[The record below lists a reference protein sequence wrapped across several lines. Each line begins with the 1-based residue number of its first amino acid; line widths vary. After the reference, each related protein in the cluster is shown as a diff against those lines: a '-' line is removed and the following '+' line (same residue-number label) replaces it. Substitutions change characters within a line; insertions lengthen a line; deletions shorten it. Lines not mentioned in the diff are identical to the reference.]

1 MECKSNIHTY
11 LLTAKGGIT
20 HEKNH
25 RPRYRSPWHHR
36 ISVSGIRRRYSLGL
50 DLDTT
55 NKDFLQVRSPDGFQ
69 SCCQDLQAGEVTDIA
84 ATIRWYVGFWIFLA
98 VVLLSYLLVD
108 ALEATS
114 NVVIWGDQSGG
125 LNISMFALF
134 LMLLIFAESKP
145 VPLPGLSGSV
155 FITVTFLIAM
165 AAIIRL
171 QPIEVALASSLAAM
185 SPLPGGGKNELVKR
199 LFNAAQSASAAG
211 AAALTYRALG
221 GLPDVSSVP
230 VTQLIL
236 ATGAA
241 TAVYFLINSIAV
253 SGVISLSSRRP
264 FVETWVKT
272 HGWLAATYTAFGA
285 TGLVLA
291 ALFESAG
298 WYSLPLLMFPL
309 FIARQ
314 VFRAYDEVSDAYVE
328 TVRAFVSAIEAK
340 DTYTRGHSERVAEYS
355 LMIARKMG
363 VKEEALEVFHFGALL
378 HDVGKLIV
386 RKAVLTKPSRLEEA
400 EFDEIKRHPVVGAQ
414 IVQEIE
420 FLRPALDAVL
430 YHHER
435 LDGSGYPAGLVGDIV
450 PPWARM
456 MAVADTYDAM
466 TSTRAYRGARTHD
479 EAMEELHRCSGTQFD
494 PICISAFEEA
504 IEELRELERQTEL
517 HEAQVVPRIA
527 G

>member
-1 MECKSNIHTY
+1 MT
-11 LLTAKGGIT
+11 GIST
-20 HEKNH
+20 
-25 RPRYRSPWHHR
+25 
-36 ISVSGIRRRYSLGL
+36 SV
-50 DLDTT
+50 
-55 NKDFLQVRSPDGFQ
+55 
-69 SCCQDLQAGEVTDIA
+69 
-84 ATIRWYVGFWIFLA
+84 RWYVRLWILVA
-98 VVLLSYLLVD
+98 VGLLSYLIGT
-108 ALEATS
+108 EIEGGTGF
-114 NVVIWGDQSGG
+114 VIVGQDHGAFN
-125 LNISMFALF
+125 LSMFTLF
-134 LMLLIFAESKP
+134 LGLLVVAEFKP
-145 VPLPGLSGSV
+145 VPLPGVSGTVS
-155 FITVTFLIAM
+155 ITVTFLVAM

-171 QPIEVALASSLAAM
+171 LPIEVALASGIAA
-185 SPLPGGGKNELVKR
+185 SQYLPGTGKPPMLKR

-211 AAALTYRALG
+211 AGALTYRALG

-230 VTQLIL
+230 VAQLVL
-236 ATGAA
+236 ATAAA

-253 SGVISLSSRRP
+253 SGVISLSSSRP
-264 FVETWVKT
+264 FVETWIKT

-285 TGLVLA
+285 SGLVLA

-309 FIARQ
+309 FVARQ
-314 VFRAYDEVSDAYVE
+314 VFRAYDEVSEAYVE
-328 TVRAFVSAIEAK
+328 TVKAFVSAIEAK
-340 DTYTRGHSERVAEYS
+340 DTYTRGHSERVAEYG

-363 VKEEALEVFHFGALL
+363 LKEESLDVFHFGALL

-386 RKAVLTKPSRLEEA
+386 RKAVLTKPGRLEEE
-400 EFDEIKRHPVVGAQ
+400 EFEEIKRHPVVGAQ

-435 LDGSGYPAGLVGDIV
+435 LDGSGYPAGLAGDIV
-450 PPWARM
+450 PFWARM

-466 TSTRAYRGARTHD
+466 TSTRAYRGARSHE

-494 PICISAFEEA
+494 PNCIAAFEQS
-504 IEELRELERQTEL
+504 IEEARELERQKEI

>member
-1 MECKSNIHTY
+1 M
-11 LLTAKGGIT
+11 
-20 HEKNH
+20 
-25 RPRYRSPWHHR
+25 
-36 ISVSGIRRRYSLGL
+36 
-50 DLDTT
+50 
-55 NKDFLQVRSPDGFQ
+55 
-69 SCCQDLQAGEVTDIA
+69 TDIS
-84 ATIRWYVGFWIFLA
+84 TSVRWYVRLWIVA
-98 VVLLSYLLVD
+98 AAALLSYLIGAQAQTGLDLV
-108 ALEATS
+108 LVGQQHGTF
-114 NVVIWGDQSGG
+114 NV
-125 LNISMFALF
+125 SMFTLF
-134 LMLLIFAESKP
+134 LLLLVAAELKP
-145 VPLPGLSGSV
+145 VPLPGVSGTIS
-155 FITVTFLIAM
+155 ITVTFLVAM

-171 QPIEVALASSLAAM
+171 LPIEVAVASGIAA
-185 SPLPGGGKNELVKR
+185 SQYLPGTGKPPMFKR

-211 AAALTYRALG
+211 AAALTYKALG
-221 GLPDVSSVP
+221 GLPDVTSVP
-230 VTQLIL
+230 VAQLIM

-253 SGVISLSSRRP
+253 SGVISLSSKRP

-314 VFRAYDEVSDAYVE
+314 VFRAYDEVSDAYVD

-340 DTYTRGHSERVAEYS
+340 DAYTRGHSERVAEYS
-355 LMIARKMG
+355 LLIARKMG
-363 VKEEALEVFHFGALL
+363 LKEEALEVFRFGALL

-386 RKAVLTKPSRLEEA
+386 RKAVLTKPSRLEPE

-435 LDGSGYPAGLVGDIV
+435 LDGSGYPAGLAGDIV

-466 TSTRAYRGARTHD
+466 TSTRAYRGARTHE
-479 EAMEELHRCSGTQFD
+479 EAMAELHRCSGTQFD
-494 PICISAFEEA
+494 PECISAFEEA
-504 IEELRELERQTEL
+504 IEELRELERQSEL